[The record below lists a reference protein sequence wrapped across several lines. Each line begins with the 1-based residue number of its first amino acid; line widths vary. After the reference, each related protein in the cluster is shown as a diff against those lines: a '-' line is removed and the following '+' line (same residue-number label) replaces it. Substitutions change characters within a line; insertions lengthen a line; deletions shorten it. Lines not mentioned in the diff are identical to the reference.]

1 MWRFLPLADPLVDL
15 VVFRDLDSYVLD
27 REVAAVREWLN
38 SSHPMHV
45 MRDHMN
51 QHRDLILGTLQIR

>member
-1 MWRFLPLADPLVDL
+1 MWRFIALADPLVDL

-27 REVAAVREWLN
+27 REVAAVHEWLN
-38 SSHPMHV
+38 SSYPMHM

-51 QHRDLILGTLQIR
+51 QHRVFVLGTPIF